1 MAHIIK
7 TIQAINPN
15 AVVIVT
21 NNDVN
26 QIEWLEGTQPIDKQL
41 ILNKQLELQ
50 SIEDT
55 KVLEKQT
62 AKDNAINKLAQLG
75 LTEQEVKALLNI

>member
-7 TIQAINPN
+7 AILAINPN
-15 AVVIVT
+15 AIVTVT

-26 QIEWLEGTQPIDKQL
+26 QIEWLENTPVIDKQL
-41 ILNKQLELQ
+41 ILDKQEELEI
-50 SIEDT
+50 IENQKIT
-55 KVLEKQT
+55 EKKT

>member
-1 MAHIIK
+1 MAHISQAIL
-7 TIQAINPN
+7 AINPN
-15 AVVIVT
+15 AIVNVT

-41 ILNKQLELQ
+41 ILNKQKELQ
-50 SIEDT
+50 IIEDE
-55 KVLEKQT
+55 KILEKQT

-75 LTEQEVKALLNI
+75 LTEQEVKALLDI

>member
-1 MAHIIK
+1 MAHISQAIL
-7 TIQAINPN
+7 AINPN
-15 AVVIVT
+15 AIVNVT

-50 SIEDT
+50 AIEDT

-75 LTEQEVKALLNI
+75 LTEQEVKALLDI